1 MPAPA
6 LTQRKPRPEGA
17 THGTMRQSFNK
28 INACVIIIFMSKFD
42 HYDLDGHALRLFLA
56 VLDTGSVTAAADELG
71 VTQSA
76 VSHALQKLRAIVR
89 DPLFVKSGRG
99 VVATAHAESLAS
111 RARDLLATMQDFS
124 RGARFEPATAEISLV
139 IAANDLQRDLL
150 LPGFSLAL
158 EKEVKRLELRVIPSD
173 APSADIL
180 RDGVCDLLI
189 TPNPPEGADILQ
201 RNLFRDEYVC
211 FYDPACRTAPRSRED
226 YLAARHVTVVYPDRT
241 RLAFDSALEKAGFAR
256 DFVVS
261 VASFSGVAAYL
272 RATDRLATLPRLLG
286 PGLMRDFVAVP
297 VPGRARGADIS
308 MSLVWRR
315 RDALDP
321 AMTFVRNLM
330 VRRAAAAVRAA
341 RAGA

>member
-1 MPAPA
+1 
-6 LTQRKPRPEGA
+6 
-17 THGTMRQSFNK
+17 
-28 INACVIIIFMSKFD
+28 MSDFD

-99 VVATAHAESLAS
+99 IVATAHAQSLAA
-111 RARDLLATMQDFS
+111 RARDLLSGMQDFS
-124 RGARFEPATAEISLV
+124 RGARFDPASADISLV

-158 EKEVKRLELRVIPSD
+158 EREVRSLRLRIIPSD
-173 APSADIL
+173 APTADIL
-180 RDGVCDLLI
+180 RDGACDLLI
-189 TPNPPEGADILQ
+189 TPFPPDGADILQ

-211 FYDPACRTAPRSRED
+211 FYDPACRAAPRSRAD
-226 YLAARHVTVVYPDRT
+226 YLAARHVTVVYPDRK
-241 RLAFDSALEKAGFAR
+241 RLVFDTAMEKAGMSR
-256 DFVVS
+256 DFVVAVS
-261 VASFSGVAAYL
+261 SFSGVAAFL
-272 RATDRLATLPRLLG
+272 RGTDRLATLPRLLG
-286 PGLMRDFVAVP
+286 PGFMRDFVAAP
-297 VPGRARGADIS
+297 VPGRSRKSGERADIA

-315 RDALDP
+315 RDAADP

-330 VRRAAAAVRAA
+330 VRHAAAAVREA
-341 RAGA
+341 RAATA

>member
-1 MPAPA
+1 MP
-6 LTQRKPRPEGA
+6 EI
-17 THGTMRQSFNK
+17 FNK
-28 INACVIIIFMSKFD
+28 INACVIIISMNNFD

-99 VVATAHAESLAS
+99 IVATAHAQSLAS
-111 RARDLLATMQDFS
+111 RARDLIAGMQDFS

-158 EKEVKRLELRVIPSD
+158 EQAVKKLTLRVIPSD

-180 RDGVCDLLI
+180 RDGMCDLLV
-189 TPNPPEGADILQ
+189 TPYPPEGADILQ
-201 RNLFRDEYVC
+201 RTLFRDEYVC
-211 FYDPACRTAPRSRED
+211 FYDPDCRKAPRSRED
-226 YLAARHVTVVYPDRT
+226 YFAARHVTVVYPDRT
-241 RLAFDSALEKAGFAR
+241 RLTFDSGLEKAGFSR
-256 DFVVS
+256 DFAVS
-261 VASFSGVAAYL
+261 VASFSGVAAFL
-272 RATDRLATLPRLLG
+272 RGTDRLATLPRLLG
-286 PGLMRDFVAVP
+286 PGLMRDFAAAP
-297 VPGRARGADIS
+297 LPGRPKKSGERADIS

-330 VRRAAAAVRAA
+330 VRQAAAAVRAA
-341 RAGA
+341 RAGAA

>member
-1 MPAPA
+1 
-6 LTQRKPRPEGA
+6 
-17 THGTMRQSFNK
+17 
-28 INACVIIIFMSKFD
+28 MSDFD

-99 VVATAHAESLAS
+99 IVATAHAQSLAA
-111 RARDLLATMQDFS
+111 RARDLLANMQDFS
-124 RGARFEPATAEISLV
+124 RGARFDPTTADMSLV

-150 LPGFSLAL
+150 LPGFSRAL
-158 EKEVKRLELRVIPSD
+158 ESQVKRLTLRVIPSD

-180 RDGVCDLLI
+180 RDNLCDLLI
-189 TPNPPEGADILQ
+189 TPFPPDGADILQ

-211 FYDPACRTAPRSRED
+211 FFDPACRAAPASRAD

-241 RLAFDSALEKAGFAR
+241 RLVFDTAMEKAGMSR
-256 DFVVS
+256 DFAVS
-261 VASFSGVAAYL
+261 VASFSGVAAFL
-272 RATDRLATLPRLLG
+272 RGTDRLATLPRLLA
-286 PGLMRDFVAVP
+286 PGLMRDFAAAP
-297 VPGRARGADIS
+297 VPGRPRGADIS

-315 RDALDP
+315 RDAADP

-330 VRRAAAAVRAA
+330 VRHAAAAVRAA
-341 RAGA
+341 RAATA

>member
-1 MPAPA
+1 MEM
-6 LTQRKPRPEGA
+6 L
-17 THGTMRQSFNK
+17 FNK
-28 INACVIIIFMSKFD
+28 INACVIIISMSNFD

-99 VVATAHAESLAS
+99 IVATAHAQALAS
-111 RARDLLATMQDFS
+111 RARDLLANMRDFS
-124 RGARFEPATAEISLV
+124 RGARFDPATAEIDLV
-139 IAANDLQRDLL
+139 VAANDLQRDLL
-150 LPGFSLAL
+150 LPGFALAL
-158 EKEVKRLELRVIPSD
+158 EQEVKRLTLRVIPSD
-173 APSADIL
+173 APTADIL
-180 RDGVCDLLI
+180 REGLCDLLV
-189 TPNPPEGADILQ
+189 TPFPPDGADILQ

-211 FYDPACRTAPRSRED
+211 FYDPARRAAPRSRAD

-241 RLAFDSALEKAGFAR
+241 KLVFDTAMEKAGMSR
-256 DFVVS
+256 DFAVA
-261 VASFSGVAAYL
+261 VASFSGVAAFL
-272 RATDRLATLPRLLG
+272 RGTDRLATLPRLLG
-286 PGLMRDFVAVP
+286 PGLMRDFATAP
-297 VPGRARGADIS
+297 VPGRPKGAELA

-330 VRRAAAAVRAA
+330 VRHAAAAVRAA
-341 RAGA
+341 RAATA

>member
-1 MPAPA
+1 M
-6 LTQRKPRPEGA
+6 QRI
-17 THGTMRQSFNK
+17 FNK
-28 INACVIIIFMSKFD
+28 INACVIIIFMSNFD

-99 VVATAHAESLAS
+99 VVATAHAQSLAS
-111 RARDLLATMQDFS
+111 RARDLLANMQDFS
-124 RGARFEPATAEISLV
+124 RGAHFDPATAEISLV

-158 EKEVKRLELRVIPSD
+158 ERAVKKLALRVIPAD
-173 APSADIL
+173 APDADIL

-189 TPNPPEGADILQ
+189 TPFPPEGADILQ

-211 FYDPACRTAPRSRED
+211 FYDSSRRAAPRTRED

-241 RLAFDSALEKAGFAR
+241 KLVFDTAMEKAGFSR
-256 DFVVS
+256 DIAVA
-261 VASFSGVAAYL
+261 VASFSGVAAFL
-272 RATDRLATLPRLLG
+272 RGTDRLATLPRLLG
-286 PGLMRDFVAVP
+286 PGLMRDFATAP
-297 VPGRARGADIS
+297 APGRPKGADLS

-330 VRRAAAAVRAA
+330 FRYAAAAVRAA
-341 RAGA
+341 RAATA

>member
-1 MPAPA
+1 
-6 LTQRKPRPEGA
+6 
-17 THGTMRQSFNK
+17 
-28 INACVIIIFMSKFD
+28 MSDFD

-99 VVATAHAESLAS
+99 IVATAHAQSLAA
-111 RARDLLATMQDFS
+111 RARDLLANMQDFS
-124 RGARFEPATAEISLV
+124 RGARFDPATADVSLV
-139 IAANDLQRDLL
+139 VAANDLQRDLL
-150 LPGFSLAL
+150 LPGFSRAL
-158 EKEVKRLELRVIPSD
+158 EREVKSLALRVIPSD

-180 RDGVCDLLI
+180 RDNVCDLLI
-189 TPNPPEGADILQ
+189 TPFPPDGADILQ

-211 FYDPACRTAPRSRED
+211 YYDANCRAAPRSREN

-241 RLAFDSALEKAGFAR
+241 RLAFDTAMEKAGMSR
-256 DFVVS
+256 DFAVS
-261 VASFSGVAAYL
+261 VASFSGVAAFL
-272 RATDRLATLPRLLG
+272 RGTDRLATLPRLLG
-286 PGLMRDFVAVP
+286 PGFMRDFAIAP
-297 VPGRARGADIS
+297 IPGRPKKSGERADIS

-315 RDALDP
+315 RDAVDP

-330 VRRAAAAVRAA
+330 VRHAAAAVRAA
-341 RAGA
+341 RAATA